1 MLYINAIYQCYI
13 SMLYIYIYSQDQI
26 YQSDLRFFPEQ
37 RLPNACI
44 IQLFPTL
51 PLTNAKKATV
61 SVLYWYIKL
70 SELLIQ

>member
-1 MLYINAIYQCYI
+1 MLYICINVYLWKTPIYH
-13 SMLYIYIYSQDQI
+13 
-26 YQSDLRFFPEQ
+26 SDLHFILEP

-44 IQLFPTL
+44 NQLFPTL